1 MGHLRHLWFVVLFVI
16 SVNDVILR
24 WRHWSSSLIFYCIE
38 NTTCYKFYFIIDC
51 QKGLQSR
58 RSTANDKTSL
68 RRCFSPFL
76 FLNSNAW
83 KCQGGAFR
91 FNWSSCCIFSLRYFS
106 LPFVSD
112 TNWIPIRWRNY
123 VIGTNFHFRT
133 MYFNTSFYM
142 TSPPTLN
149 TSLLTKPK
157 LSSPI
162 CMYFQT
168 QFFYIWNSKSKQN
181 GLKTWFIE
189 LHFCAT
195 WHFVG
200 FLQEFFHTRNVKIRQ
215 CYFCIFGKAVT
226 NTAFVRSTM

>member
-91 FNWSSCCIFSLRYFS
+91 FNWSSCCIFSLRYFFLLFPTPTEYQLGDVIMLLAPIFTSERCISTLPSIWRHHQPWIRHCSPS
-106 LPFVSD
+106 LNCP
-112 TNWIPIRWRNY
+112 
-123 VIGTNFHFRT
+123 H
-133 MYFNTSFYM
+133 
-142 TSPPTLN
+142 
-149 TSLLTKPK
+149 
-157 LSSPI
+157 
-162 CMYFQT
+162 
-168 QFFYIWNSKSKQN
+168 QF
-181 GLKTWFIE
+181 
-189 LHFCAT
+189 A
-195 WHFVG
+195 
-200 FLQEFFHTRNVKIRQ
+200 
-215 CYFCIFGKAVT
+215 CIFKPSFFTSGTQKVSKM
-226 NTAFVRSTM
+226 VLKHGL